1 MKRSSK
7 QRKIARGE
15 FWALNKGITVVAD
28 SYEQLRE
35 QAITAEIAADE
46 ALAQRVERL
55 MAWSNNR
62 KRRGGFWQ

>member
-1 MKRSSK
+1 MW
-7 QRKIARGE
+7 QR
-15 FWALNKGITVVAD
+15 T
-28 SYEQLRE
+28 YERLRE

-46 ALAQRVERL
+46 ALAERIGRM